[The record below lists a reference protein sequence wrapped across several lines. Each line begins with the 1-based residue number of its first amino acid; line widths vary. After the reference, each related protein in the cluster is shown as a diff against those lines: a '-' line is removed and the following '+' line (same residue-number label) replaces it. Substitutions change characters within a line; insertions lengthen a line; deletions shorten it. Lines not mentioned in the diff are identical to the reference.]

1 MYQLSNMHGK
11 NIKISHVIFV
21 ADFLYTAIGGIG
33 VTAGAHRYWTHRS
46 YRAKLP
52 LRIILAGLYLTTG
65 MVNNSKAITC
75 NGY

>member
-11 NIKISHVIFV
+11 NIKIDHVNFV
-21 ADFLYTAIGGIG
+21 ADYLYAAIGGIG

-52 LRIILAGLYLTTG
+52 LRIILAGLHCISG
-65 MVNNSKAITC
+65 MVNNSKAITL
-75 NGY
+75 NVY